1 MTRFLNYTAL
11 VIISLSIFATH
22 THAAPLV
29 SEHERWNG
37 LQQMHKVTLRTSLS
51 YEPIYRMDD
60 DANYTGSSGIFWD
73 NKLTVNFNA
82 DVSPYIG
89 ITIGAGDAFY
99 FFGNIGLEKA
109 LNYNNGLSIVPSL
122 GIHAGLVGYS
132 QSFYLAGAHAFVELT
147 SCRRRFN
154 PYLTV
159 GIRYTHIFDVDV
171 RDGLSFPLG
180 LGLLLRI

>member
-1 MTRFLNYTAL
+1 MEELIMARFFNCTSL
-11 VIISLSIFATH
+11 VIISLSIFAANI
-22 THAAPLV
+22 HADPLV
-29 SEHERWNG
+29 SEHG
-37 LQQMHKVTLRTSLS
+37 HGIGSQQTPRVILRTNLS
-51 YEPIYRMDD
+51 YEYIYRGGDCF
-60 DANYTGSSGIFWD
+60 GIFWD